1 MEALDLRGLVP
12 APVTPFTR
20 DGEVDHAAIQRL
32 GSWLGSFQ
40 GVKGL
45 VVLGH
50 AGEGT
55 FLTPDEQTAV
65 IESFVKSV
73 DGKIPVIAGITLEG
87 TKVAALEA
95 QAGRQGRSGGRAGL
109 SLAWLA
115 ALRLSEG
122 SAAGPLSRDLPGE
135 RSAADPVPISGRD
148 QSDLQPRDPARHRGA
163 AGRVRHEERRAQHAP
178 VGHRNSGRPS

>member
-32 GSWLGSFQ
+32 GSWLGGFK

-55 FLTPDEQTAV
+55 FL
-65 IESFVKSV
+65 
-73 DGKIPVIAGITLEG
+73 
-87 TKVAALEA
+87 
-95 QAGRQGRSGGRAGL
+95 
-109 SLAWLA
+109 
-115 ALRLSEG
+115 
-122 SAAGPLSRDLPGE
+122 
-135 RSAADPVPISGRD
+135 
-148 QSDLQPRDPARHRGA
+148 
-163 AGRVRHEERRAQHAP
+163 
-178 VGHRNSGRPS
+178 

>member
-32 GSWLGSFQ
+32 GSWLGSFS

-55 FLTPDEQTAV
+55 FLTADEQATV

-95 QAGRQGRSGGRAGL
+95 KRAVKAGAEAGL
-109 SLAWLA
+109 PISRLAP
-115 ALRLSEG
+115 LRLSEG
-122 SAAGPLSRDLPGE
+122 CTTRPLSRDLPGKWF
-135 RSAADPVPISGRD
+135 AADPLPISGRD
-148 QSDLQPRDPARHRGA
+148 QSDVQPGNPA
-163 AGRVRHEERRAQHAP
+163 
-178 VGHRNSGRPS
+178 